1 MCFIQLLTV
10 YFLPLNILILAKC
23 FTVEK
28 LPHDF
33 FFSSDCGQTQT
44 SLYFNKDVWGKL
56 KISLAFIFLLYF
68 FLMIESRENTIMSV
82 SLVSQK

>member
-1 MCFIQLLTV
+1 MCFIQHLTV

-33 FFSSDCGQTQT
+33 F
-44 SLYFNKDVWGKL
+44 
-56 KISLAFIFLLYF
+56 
-68 FLMIESRENTIMSV
+68 
-82 SLVSQK
+82 SLVTLARHKHHYILIKMSGEN